1 MYPKKLEDDR
11 ECTYFPET
19 EYFHGKFNMIHT
31 YLHTDYRYRMHAHQ
45 FYEINVIVSG
55 QGKHYIEN
63 TVLDTRPG
71 DVFVIPP
78 GISHGYFS
86 EDRLDIHHVLI
97 KTEFLTRYREEL
109 AEIDGFELLFDI
121 EPQIRRSSGKNL
133 NLNAGSH
140 MTASFLEDLEQ
151 MVRVEASGR
160 YVFLNALTLAFICKL
175 CERLHGAVSASC
187 EKEIV
192 AVMEYVQQ
200 NLDVKLSLELMAQLA
215 HMSIPTLNRRFR
227 AVTGQSPM
235 NYVLSCRIAKAKQ
248 LISESRM
255 NRTDVAQACGFYD
268 LTHMN
273 KYLSRQ

>member
-1 MYPKKLEDDR
+1 MYPEKLEDDR
-11 ECTYFPET
+11 KRTYFSET

-31 YLHTDYRYRMHAHQ
+31 YLHTDYHYHMHAHQ

-63 TVLDTRPG
+63 TVLDTSPG

-78 GISHGYFS
+78 EVSHGYIS
-86 EDRLDIHHVLI
+86 EDRLDIFHVLI

-133 NLNAGSH
+133 NLNAGSP
-140 MTASFLEDLEQ
+140 MTAAFLEALEQ
-151 MVRVEASGR
+151 MVQVEADGQ
-160 YVFLNALTLAFICKL
+160 YVFLNALTMIFICKL

-187 EKEIV
+187 EREIV

-200 NLDVKLSLELMAQLA
+200 NLDSKLSLDLLAQLA
-215 HMSIPTLNRRFR
+215 HMSVPTLNRRFR

-235 NYVLSCRIAKAKQ
+235 HYVLSCRIAKAKQ
-248 LISESRM
+248 LIRENHMS
-255 NRTDVAQACGFYD
+255 RTDVAQACGFYD

-273 KYLSRQ
+273 KYL